1 MLTGCIPGFEMDP
14 IQEKMNAMALDE
26 KIGQMVIAG
35 IEDEAPGENTHT
47 LLKQYHVG
55 GFILFSKNLKN
66 ANQSLQLINSLK
78 EINSTNPI
86 PLFISVD
93 EEGGRVSR
101 LPQEII
107 KMPSSQSIGNKNSV
121 LLSYQ
126 VGKTLAKKL
135 KAFGFNMN
143 YAPVLDINSNPKN
156 PVIGNRAF
164 GSTPE
169 IVTDMG
175 ISVMK
180 GLQSENMISVIKHFP
195 GHGDTATDSHIGLPV
210 VNHSLE
216 RLQNFELLPF
226 AEAIKKDADAVM
238 VAHILLPQIDPT
250 YPSSMSKKIITDLLR
265 EDLNF
270 KGVIMSD
277 DMTMGAI
284 LKNYDIKEAAIASV
298 QAGTDLLLVCHN
310 FNNVTYVINGI
321 KEAVQNGS
329 ISEERINES
338 VYRILKLKDQ
348 YNLTDEKIES
358 IDVNELNKLVE
369 NLF

>member
-1 MLTGCIPGFEMDP
+1 MIHLKKTSLSCFLITFIMLTGCIPGFEMDP

-66 ANQSLQLINSLK
+66 ANQTLQLINSLK

-169 IVTDMG
+169 IV
-175 ISVMK
+175 
-180 GLQSENMISVIKHFP
+180 
-195 GHGDTATDSHIGLPV
+195 
-210 VNHSLE
+210 
-216 RLQNFELLPF
+216 
-226 AEAIKKDADAVM
+226 
-238 VAHILLPQIDPT
+238 
-250 YPSSMSKKIITDLLR
+250 
-265 EDLNF
+265 
-270 KGVIMSD
+270 
-277 DMTMGAI
+277 
-284 LKNYDIKEAAIASV
+284 
-298 QAGTDLLLVCHN
+298 
-310 FNNVTYVINGI
+310 
-321 KEAVQNGS
+321 
-329 ISEERINES
+329 
-338 VYRILKLKDQ
+338 
-348 YNLTDEKIES
+348 
-358 IDVNELNKLVE
+358 
-369 NLF
+369 